1 MSAVDDE
8 KPAVGAD
15 RDAVDRIPL
24 VRSRVPRVLGRLA
37 PVHDE
42 VVVRVVLDDAC
53 AAVAVSDEISPV
65 GQPGDIRRAV
75 EGVRPT
81 TAHAELPF
89 AVNELTVVRKAVNHM
104 ELVVDDP
111 YVLFFVVWADLDLVR
126 PTTAGKL
133 GE

>member
-1 MSAVDDE
+1 MSAVDGE

-24 VRSRVPRVLGRLA
+24 VRSRAPRVLGRLG

-42 VVVRVVLDDAC
+42 VVVRVVAGDAF
-53 AAVAVSDEISPV
+53 AAVAVGDEVSPV
-65 GQPGDIRRAV
+65 GQPGDVRRPV

-81 TAHAELPF
+81 TAHADLPF
-89 AVNELTVVRKAVNHM
+89 AVDQLTVVGKAVNHV

-111 YVLFFVVWADLDLVR
+111 YVLVFVV
-126 PTTAGKL
+126 G
-133 GE
+133 